1 MGTQKTLSWV
11 VVLAGIWEVVAPFV
25 LGYTVTTAALW
36 DAVIVGAVLIVL
48 GAWAA
53 LSNQEGTDR
62 GLDWLNALV
71 GLWLIAAPFVLEYT
85 GIAAALWNDVVVG
98 IIVAVVAGYAAVALG
113 QRQHPQ
119 TM

>member
-1 MGTQKTLSWV
+1 M
-11 VVLAGIWEVVAPFV
+11 

-36 DAVIVGAVLIVL
+36 DAVIVGAVLVL

-53 LSNQEGTDR
+53 LSNQQGTDR
-62 GLDWLNALV
+62 GLDWLNAVV
-71 GLWLIAAPFVLEYT
+71 GLWLIAAPFVLGYT
-85 GIAAALWNDVVVG
+85 GIASALWNDVIVG
-98 IIVAVVAGYAAVALG
+98 LIVAVAAGWAAVALG

>member
-1 MGTQKTLSWV
+1 MGTQKTLSWL
-11 VVLAGIWEVVAPFV
+11 VVLAGIWEVTAPFV
-25 LGYTVTTAALW
+25 LGYTATTAFLW
-36 DAVIVGAVLIVL
+36 DALIVGAALVVL

-62 GLDWLNALV
+62 ALDWLNALV
-71 GLWLIAAPFVLEYT
+71 GLWLIAAPFVLGYT
-85 GIAAALWNDVVVG
+85 GIAAALWNDVIVG
-98 IIVAVVAGYAAVALG
+98 LIVAVIAGWAAVALG